1 MNKKMLNLYDLTPY
15 NTLFECDSNGREINI
30 YELVDTQFYE
40 DKIFYPNVIVRTEE
54 KNVRPINETVLS
66 LKDVNLSYSDKKII
80 DVKIK
85 DPNSYFFF
93 IYNTDNYYHFVYDTL
108 PYLIS
113 FFELKKDIP
122 DLKLLMS
129 YPNYQK
135 FEHYKFVTEFLNL
148 LSITED
154 DITIVNTGTLYE
166 KIYISNSYT
175 HDGKSNIKPR
185 SEIYAFY
192 KNIINFI
199 TKNNKKEK
207 LPTKIYVSRRTWISK
222 DTSNIGTNYTTKR
235 RLINEDEIVEY
246 LTTKGFVEVFTEN
259 LSTIDKIL
267 LFNNAEHI
275 IGPIGGGLCN
285 TLFSNKKTTL
295 TVLNSPTFFDVNYR
309 FLFSFE
315 NVNYEIM
322 NISEHTEVTK
332 IKKFMRVK
340 FDDKVGEVV
349 DIEGDIVTINYSDMD
364 VAGWNN
370 ENKFKQIIKN
380 IGDVVPL
387 DKGLNSEWVIDIKKL
402 KESI

>member
-1 MNKKMLNLYDLTPY
+1 MLNLNDLTPY
-15 NTLFECDSNGREINI
+15 ITLFERDSNGREINI
-30 YELVDTQFYE
+30 YKLVGTQFYE
-40 DKIFYPNVIVRTEE
+40 DNIYYPNVIVRSED
-54 KNVRPINETVLS
+54 KDVRPINETVLS
-66 LKDVNLSYSDKKII
+66 LKDVNLSFNDKKIL
-80 DVKIK
+80 DVKFK
-85 DPNSYFFF
+85 DSNPYFFF

-122 DLKLLMS
+122 DLKILMS

-148 LSITED
+148 LSIPED
-154 DITIVNTGTLYE
+154 NITIVNTSTLYDN
-166 KIYISNSYT
+166 IYISNSYT
-175 HDGKSNIKPR
+175 HDGKSNINPR
-185 SEIYAFY
+185 SEIYDFY
-192 KNIINFI
+192 NNIINFI
-199 TKNNKKEK
+199 TKDYKKEK

-315 NVNYEIM
+315 NVNFEIM

-340 FDDKVGEVV
+340 FDNKVGEVV
-349 DIEGDIVTINYSDMD
+349 DIKDDKVTINYSNIHL
-364 VAGWNN
+364 AGWNN
-370 ENKFKQIIKN
+370 EIKFEQIIKN
-380 IGDVVPL
+380 INDITPL
-387 DKGLNSEWVIDIKKL
+387 DGGLNSEWIIDIKKL
-402 KESI
+402 KEKI

>member
-1 MNKKMLNLYDLTPY
+1 MLSLNNLTPY
-15 NTLFECDSNGREINI
+15 RTLFQRDSNGREINI
-30 YELVDTQFYE
+30 YKLVNTQFYE
-40 DKIFYPNVIVRTEE
+40 GKIYYPNVIVKSEE
-54 KNVRPINETVLS
+54 KDVRPINETILS
-66 LKDVNLSYSDKKII
+66 LKDVNFFSDFKKIL
-80 DVKIK
+80 DVEIEDYK
-85 DPNSYFFF
+85 SYFFF

-113 FFELKKDIP
+113 FFELKKEIP
-122 DLKLLMS
+122 NLKILMS

-148 LSITED
+148 LSIPID
-154 DITIVNTGTLYE
+154 DITLVNTSTLY
-166 KIYISNSYT
+166 KNIYISNSYT

-185 SEIYAFY
+185 NEIYDFY
-192 KNIINFI
+192 NSMVGFV
-199 TKNNKKEK
+199 TKNYKKEK

-235 RLINEDEIVEY
+235 RLINEDEVVEY

-295 TVLNSPTFFDVNYR
+295 TILNSPTFFDVNYR

-349 DIEGDIVTINYSDMD
+349 DIADDKVTINYSNIDL
-364 VAGWNN
+364 AGWNN
-370 ENKFKQIIKN
+370 EIKFEQIIKN
-380 IGDVVPL
+380 IDNITPL
-387 DKGLNSEWVIDIKKL
+387 DEGLNSEWVIDIKKL
-402 KESI
+402 KEKIW

>member
-1 MNKKMLNLYDLTPY
+1 MDVKFK
-15 NTLFECDSNGREINI
+15 DSN
-30 YELVDTQFYE
+30 
-40 DKIFYPNVIVRTEE
+40 P
-54 KNVRPINETVLS
+54 
-66 LKDVNLSYSDKKII
+66 
-80 DVKIK
+80 
-85 DPNSYFFF
+85 YFFF

-122 DLKLLMS
+122 DLKILMS

-148 LSITED
+148 LSIPED
-154 DITIVNTGTLYE
+154 NITIVNTSTLYDN
-166 KIYISNSYT
+166 IYISNSYT
-175 HDGKSNIKPR
+175 HDGKSNINPR
-185 SEIYAFY
+185 SEIYDFY
-192 KNIINFI
+192 NNIINFI
-199 TKNNKKEK
+199 TKDYKKEK

-315 NVNYEIM
+315 NVNFEIM

-340 FDDKVGEVV
+340 FDNKVGEVV
-349 DIEGDIVTINYSDMD
+349 DIKDDKVTINYSNIHL
-364 VAGWNN
+364 AGWNN
-370 ENKFKQIIKN
+370 EIKFEQIIKN
-380 IGDVVPL
+380 INDITPL
-387 DKGLNSEWVIDIKKL
+387 DGGLNSEWIIDIKKL
-402 KESI
+402 KEKI